1 MTVQPDLCRS
11 CSQTT
16 LLVFP
21 QGGSI
26 VVFYMI
32 ISVLLTDPN
41 ASPVIQTL
49 LLVLHKND
57 LDLCQKYIHKVIKS
71 SRIKDIEKGDNT
83 DVTKYVGMVCKISC
97 YTFIFTLSTYVQF

>member
-1 MTVQPDLCRS
+1 MSSAVYHEHIAIN
-11 CSQTT
+11 QTNNCC
-16 LLVFP
+16 
-21 QGGSI
+21 I
-26 VVFYMI
+26 Y

-83 DVTKYVGMVCKISC
+83 DRTKYV
-97 YTFIFTLSTYVQF
+97 